1 MKETNTGQ
9 PESQQPKTNI
19 IDFEAAAQKR
29 RAAKKPHQH
38 PQTPPRSRDDKKAS
52 ETSQP
57 FPFSRGKNLRTWA
70 TREEMDKW
78 NAEHGRPPLS
88 DEAWEHTEEYSRQQD
103 AKYEAQRQERDEVR
117 AKAGFHREPDE
128 YWERFERLWENDFP
142 PEETEEFTHWVNEHN
157 EKNNNRKEKERLEK
171 EKIHEDALRGYTRA
185 KEQRA
190 KMTPE
195 ELEAEKKWKEEMRRG
210 FEHFLSPEG
219 RKEYV
224 ISFVR
229 DLKASGILPPD
240 LDHFW
245 VNLPSGWAEYRETT
259 GAQGRSVTVTLGDPT
274 DEQYLEYYADLQE
287 KMQAWK
293 AEKAR
298 REVVALHAGDPLY
311 DPMTGDLLL
320 PDEHPLDAQ
329 AEYTFDGK
337 TRSRRF
343 VPPDSQYVNNGYKPV
358 QTDGEDTPEN
368 EHYERLV
375 KRLLKAGFIEV
386 EPTLMDK
393 ASFEKV
399 QWYRSLSPAQKLAYL
414 KAWHE
419 QMSVDNQSNK
429 ARPAAKPFWE
439 VTYGIIEEILRSTAE
454 EMARLMNEPEQ
465 EKISVNS

>member
-1 MKETNTGQ
+1 MKERNAGQ
-9 PESQQPKTNI
+9 PESQQPKTNV
-19 IDFEAAAQKR
+19 IDFETAAQKR

-38 PQTPPRSRDDKKAS
+38 PQTPLRPQEEKKS
-52 ETSQP
+52 ESSNP
-57 FPFSRGKNLRTWA
+57 FPFSKKEKLKTWA

-88 DEAWEHTEEYSRQQD
+88 DEAWEHIEAYSRQQD
-103 AKYEAQRQERDEVR
+103 AQYEAWERERDEAH
-117 AKAGFHREPDE
+117 AKAGFYREPDE
-128 YWERFERLWENDFP
+128 YWERFERLWENDFSQ
-142 PEETEEFTHWVNEHN
+142 EETEEFTRWVNEHN
-157 EKNNNRKEKERLEK
+157 EKNNNRREKERLEK
-171 EKIHEDALRGYTRA
+171 EKLHQEALRGYTRA

-195 ELEAEKKWKEEMRRG
+195 ELEAEKKWKEEVRRG
-210 FEHFLSPEG
+210 FEHFQSPEG

-224 ISFVR
+224 VSFVR

-245 VNLPSGWAEYRETT
+245 VNLPSGWAEYRETK
-259 GAQGRSVTVTLGDPT
+259 GAEGHSITVTLGEPT
-274 DEQYLEYYADLQE
+274 DEQYEEYYTDLQG

-298 REVVALHAGDPLY
+298 REAVAMHAGDPLY
-311 DPMTGDLLL
+311 DPLTGELLL
-320 PDEHPLDAQ
+320 ADEHPLDAQ

-337 TRSRRF
+337 TCPRRF
-343 VPPDSQYVNNGYKPV
+343 VPADSPFVNNGYKPV

-375 KRLLKAGFIEV
+375 KRLRKAGFIEV

-399 QWYRSLSPAQKLAYL
+399 QWYRSLSPVEKLAYL
-414 KAWHE
+414 QAWHE
-419 QMSVDNQSNK
+419 EMSVDNLYDKTSSFVK
-429 ARPAAKPFWE
+429 GFWE
-439 VTYGIIEEILRSTAE
+439 LLGELIEEILRFTSE
-454 EMARLMNEPEQ
+454 EMARLMRPPER
-465 EKISVNS
+465 EKSA